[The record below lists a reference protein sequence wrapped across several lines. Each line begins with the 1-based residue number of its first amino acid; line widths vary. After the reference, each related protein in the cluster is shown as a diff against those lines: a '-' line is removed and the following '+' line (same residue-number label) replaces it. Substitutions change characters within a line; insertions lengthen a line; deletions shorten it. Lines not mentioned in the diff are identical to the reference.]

1 LETGVADAAEEQA
14 EASEGAGGTG
24 RLALGFLGAGVLGRR
39 LVRSPRGSPA
49 FRRRLL
55 APAAG
60 GVAVVVVVVED
71 SITFVWYWVGF
82 GVAGGICISV
92 PERRSGKKRTRASL
106 PGKIGEDGGTFVF
119 VHW

>member
-1 LETGVADAAEEQA
+1 LETGVADAAEEHA

-24 RLALGFLGAGVLGRR
+24 RLALWFLGAGVLGRR

-60 GVAVVVVVVED
+60 GVAVVVVVEED
-71 SITFVWYWVGF
+71 SIAFVWYWVGF
-82 GVAGGICISV
+82 GVGFVFLC
-92 PERRSGKKRTRASL
+92 RSGKKGRKAL
-106 PGKIGEDGGTFVF
+106 PGKIGEDGGTFLF
-119 VHW
+119 EHC

>member
-1 LETGVADAAEEQA
+1 LETGVADAAEEHA

-24 RLALGFLGAGVLGRR
+24 RLALWFLGAGVLGRR

-71 SITFVWYWVGF
+71 SIAFVWYWVGF
-82 GVAGGICISV
+82 GGGILYFCAGAA
-92 PERRSGKKRTRASL
+92 EREEEKKSLAREDWRRRWDICVRAL
-106 PGKIGEDGGTFVF
+106 GN
-119 VHW
+119 